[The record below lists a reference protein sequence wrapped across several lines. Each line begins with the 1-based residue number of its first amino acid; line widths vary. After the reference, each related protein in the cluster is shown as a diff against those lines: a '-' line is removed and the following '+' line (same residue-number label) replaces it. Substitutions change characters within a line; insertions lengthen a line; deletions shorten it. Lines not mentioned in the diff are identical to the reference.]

1 MAWINLPSIS
11 VTNGSEIVAV
21 NDGTVTK
28 NIKIGD
34 ALVINNYQPVEIFG
48 VFADQLVLRGP
59 WQNSNVNNA
68 SAVVMP
74 TFGDFNAAT
83 QALRQAVVTTQGN
96 FAELEKWFT
105 QFGTI
110 HFKGLDG
117 SLHSA
122 RSFKQMDSDVE
133 ELEAKANDLVAELGA
148 RAYSR
153 SYVAVKEAME
163 ARKLT
168 LAASGFI
175 HTGTHYVHA
184 NGAYGTA
191 VNEGLTCRWANTNYA
206 NTLWLGDLND
216 ATYRVGES
224 KTLYPLMN
232 IAGHRVRLGLHY
244 REVKFPQAPDGKVTF
259 NKSTGVTTVHSDPAA
274 AFAFAQGDTTG
285 NTEVV
290 INRVDMYG
298 LEFWPR
304 EVTDG
309 LYPFGDVQYQ
319 SASPINVPLTV
330 NNDKPMSYF
339 AAYPGDT
346 SSRGTYW
353 KLSEL
358 TFVQMAQVMNDPDTN
373 AWYDESGKLIQFC
386 FRQRT
391 GLGAGNG
398 DWGNIKPVSND
409 VLFNHGPIIKNRF
422 SVQGELDDA
431 RVPSHANDGYFG
443 SLSQKSR
450 KELGVFSASPESPEV
465 ISLGNECYFYLL
477 GTVPRLNQGAFH
489 PSLNPMGAAEWIK
502 QGDIL
507 GQWYLRPDFTKDTLL
522 CFTPVTSATGS
533 VGKRNTGKIGSTSG
547 RPDGRFYDAIYA
559 SGQGGVID
567 WRLPA
572 RDMSGKEEAAKV
584 FQKVVNGTYR
594 GKQGLPLTKFV
605 KGIDAEG
612 SMGSGIYW
620 NGADNPTGLTAEDVI
635 VGSAIAVIY
644 ADGTSAHL
652 GFVGYSLSAQAVRVV
667 NAEGNEISVK
677 RTSNRYMLTYASHIS
692 VSGNF
697 TTLDVISPPEKILAT
712 PALASSWMGRWIH
725 EIPKGVSQTYQLV
738 RKMVT
743 SGNTFTA
750 PYTTNN
756 GASWAS
762 QPLSIDGTTNSV
774 TANWDGRHVW
784 IVPYTAFAK
793 QTKRSTNKPVFNGSE
808 GLGDVLGTPLFN
820 APNGCLL
827 QESLLGKVS
836 TNDAPNSYWQ
846 MGVMSKRFYN
856 DGKLA
861 SGGDSPQHEP
871 LLAGTPNNNSPAV
884 KALWHQASNNQQT
897 SLNFLWNELVFDT
910 DWRTPDKVW
919 SGGSVSVAV
928 GETFRAES
936 SSAYAVA
943 GLLMRCVK
951 ALTANATVLGAM
963 HVSVGGDVISLSDGQ
978 TYFKVVNNGWSDDST
993 IRMIDGV
1000 GTFNNE
1006 NGDTCLYGT
1015 DELAMPYGYT
1025 KNQAGAGKQVVGV
1038 DL

>member
-1 MAWINLPSIS
+1 MSQELVNS
-11 VTNGSEIVAV
+11 VNKLTDETSALLQEYVKGN
-21 NDGTVTK
+21 TV
-28 NIKIGD
+28 
-34 ALVINNYQPVEIFG
+34 L
-48 VFADQLVLRGP
+48 
-59 WQNSNVNNA
+59 QNSASEAASSAAAAKVSEGITIDKANVATQKAAEAKQFRDETAAVATGGTATLDPTPGKIPLANAEAKLHAGWLPVNVSALSDAIVEAIRNVN
-68 SAVVMP
+68 
-74 TFGDFNAAT
+74 
-83 QALRQAVVTTQGN
+83 
-96 FAELEKWFT
+96 
-105 QFGTI
+105 
-110 HFKGLDG
+110 
-117 SLHSA
+117 
-122 RSFKQMDSDVE
+122 
-133 ELEAKANDLVAELGA
+133 
-148 RAYSR
+148 
-153 SYVAVKEAME
+153 KEQY
-163 ARKLT
+163 
-168 LAASGFI
+168 AASGFI

-533 VGKRNTGKIGSTSG
+533 VGKRDTGKIGSTSG
-547 RPDGRFYDAIYA
+547 RSDGRLYDAIYA

-572 RDMSGKEEAAKV
+572 RDMGGKEEAAKV
-584 FQKVVNGTYR
+584 FQQVVNGTYR
-594 GKQGLPLTKFV
+594 GLEKLKRTWITPPIAQTPSYAATSIATKV
-605 KGIDAEG
+605 GTQDLYKTGDVVSLYDITTNQVLVTTVITG
-612 SMGSGIYW
+612 VR
-620 NGADNPTGLTAEDVI
+620 NGAIDVRDTFSRLIGEAHI
-635 VGSAIAVIY
+635 VV
-644 ADGTSAHL
+644 TTET
-652 GFVGYSLSAQAVRVV
+652 
-667 NAEGNEISVK
+667 N
-677 RTSNRYMLTYASHIS
+677 IS
-692 VSGNF
+692 VSSNF
-697 TTLDVISPPEKILAT
+697 TQLNVLGSPLDILAT
-712 PALASSWMGRWIH
+712 LALAGGWGGTWINN
-725 EIPKGVSQTYQLV
+725 IP
-738 RKMVT
+738 
-743 SGNTFTA
+743 
-750 PYTTNN
+750 
-756 GASWAS
+756 
-762 QPLSIDGTTNSV
+762 DGTTKQFAYSRKNISKVGDGTDAVTTTNRGGTWSASGISTTPNTDNIFGGSGQSV
-774 TANWDGRHVW
+774 AAGV
-784 IVPYTAFAK
+784 IYVIPYTAFAK
-793 QTKRSTNKPVFNGSE
+793 QTRPSTNKAVFNASE
-808 GLGDVLGTPLFN
+808 GLGDVWASGDNYLSQG
-820 APNGCLL
+820 NGLI
-827 QESLLGKVS
+827 ESLLGKVGKDNQDGNQERRY
-836 TNDAPNSYWQ
+836 TLKQYQIAANALKVAANPNT
-846 MGVMSKRFYN
+846 
-856 DGKLA
+856 
-861 SGGDSPQHEP
+861 HEP
-871 LLAGTPNNNSPAV
+871 IDLKAPINDSPAV
-884 KALWHQASNNQQT
+884 KTLWYQT
-897 SLNFLWNELVFDT
+897 SDNQRLGLSFAYNELVWNPMTTQRVLDSGATLYTAQNGILYRFENAAFGSYQGLT
-910 DWRTPDKVW
+910 VRCLRT
-919 SGGSVSVAV
+919 
-928 GETFRAES
+928 T
-936 SSAYAVA
+936 
-943 GLLMRCVK
+943 
-951 ALTANATVLGAM
+951 
-963 HVSVGGDVISLSDGQ
+963 SLSAGTLPLYFTRYDNYIIDGNMSAAPI
-978 TYFKVVNNGWSDDST
+978 FEVVKHGRYGWGDDST
-993 IRMIDGV
+993 VRIVDGQS
-1000 GTFNNE
+1000 TFINL
-1006 NGDTCLYGT
+1006 NGDLCLYGT